1 MPDPFKAVSPSYGNT
16 PLPVRGLADI
26 QRHGK
31 KKVMTDGVDAV
42 SKENLIDLDI
52 AVRAF
57 ALSMH

>member
-1 MPDPFKAVSPSYGNT
+1 MATLLCLSG
-16 PLPVRGLADI
+16 GLLTFNDTE
-26 QRHGK
+26 R
-31 KKVMTDGVDAV
+31 KKVMTDGADAV